1 MSHIA
6 LVIPGLDKIA
16 GAERQVML
24 LAKGMR
30 SRGWRVSV
38 VALSGEG
45 GQAAAGLKA
54 AGVEFM
60 SLEMRKGLADP
71 RGWIRF
77 NRWINRERPQVV
89 HAHLPHAAWLARW
102 SRLATPHT
110 SLPGLASPATVV
122 IDTLHSSSTG
132 KLPRRIGYR
141 VSDWLADAV
150 TAVSQSVADA
160 HIAAR
165 MADRSKLTVLWNGVD
180 VAEFR
185 PDAQS
190 RDSVRRELGLN
201 GNFLWLAAG
210 RLETVK
216 DYPTLLHAFARV
228 PEPARLLIAGEGS
241 LRNELC
247 QLSARLGL
255 KRRVRFLGFQPDVKQ
270 WMQAADGFVLTS
282 QWEGLPVGL
291 LEAGACALPSIAT
304 DVPGSREVIVR
315 GRTGRL
321 TAAGEP
327 NALAREMTAMAA
339 SSPKQ
344 RRTMGN
350 LARLHITE
358 RFSLEA
364 MLDRWE
370 NLYRKLLAPNYQ
382 TNSAVRNPIPV

>member
-1 MSHIA
+1 
-6 LVIPGLDKIA
+6 
-16 GAERQVML
+16 
-24 LAKGMR
+24 
-30 SRGWRVSV
+30 
-38 VALSGEG
+38 
-45 GQAAAGLKA
+45 
-54 AGVEFM
+54 
-60 SLEMRKGLADP
+60 
-71 RGWIRF
+71 
-77 NRWINRERPQVV
+77 
-89 HAHLPHAAWLARW
+89 
-102 SRLATPHT
+102 
-110 SLPGLASPATVV
+110 
-122 IDTLHSSSTG
+122 
-132 KLPRRIGYR
+132 
-141 VSDWLADAV
+141 
-150 TAVSQSVADA
+150 
-160 HIAAR
+160 
-165 MADRSKLTVLWNGVD
+165 
-180 VAEFR
+180 
-185 PDAQS
+185 
-190 RDSVRRELGLN
+190 VRRELGLN